1 LETTDDSK
9 PARRDGSWED
19 MYDRFKEKADVPV
32 KIEDKKENP
41 AKGILGLLTGTLVPI
56 FLKIYGGIKNLFKPL
71 SFLKTLAGLIPGTGT
86 IGKAAV
92 SAGAWVAKK
101 ASLAV
106 GTVKG
111 ILNIVK
117 AKLIDKVGAKGAAR
131 LLGKIA
137 TRFVPGAGM
146 LLLAYDAAIATKLM
160 ASDGMDAKSAVSTA
174 VLGIDV
180 FNDNEPI
187 KDINGEP
194 IKPEPDIKGM
204 SAAMKNN
211 QQTTPRDVPS
221 STTTGS
227 GYWDR
232 FKSAISNT
240 ASAAWDNVKSAG
252 AAIYNPIREGVNT
265 AVNKVDSV
273 ISDGIGWLSAKFES
287 GGNYADVSDDNSKGG
302 YVGAK
307 AFGKYQFNSRT
318 GFDLHKKLM
327 SQFPELDSAYRNSGS
342 LESPEYIAAWKALAK
357 GPKAKEFQMAQD
369 SLGTVG
375 KGGNPAISIAH
386 AKKLGIDVDK
396 YPVVREVIISTANGL
411 GGGGAN
417 NILNRAFKGK
427 DIKSMSE
434 ADMVNAIYD
443 VRTER
448 VPYNYT
454 EEFNGKHTQRVRD
467 IWYKRLPQER
477 AVALA
482 AIGKTSTTVNT
493 TTVPIKNNS
502 NTAAVP
508 NTTVNNN
515 SIPIPIKINTS
526 SKTDN
531 AIDSG
536 SKSSLPVTQAS
547 YRPSTMSDTVSNI
560 TRTSDSIKTETKS
573 PIDIDMSTTNNILAR
588 QLDIQQQTL
597 GVITNIYEKMV
608 NNNAGTP
615 SATQA
620 KVSEEFPTS
629 SININKRTYRS

>member
-1 LETTDDSK
+1 
-9 PARRDGSWED
+9 
-19 MYDRFKEKADVPV
+19 
-32 KIEDKKENP
+32 
-41 AKGILGLLTGTLVPI
+41 
-56 FLKIYGGIKNLFKPL
+56 
-71 SFLKTLAGLIPGTGT
+71 
-86 IGKAAV
+86 
-92 SAGAWVAKK
+92 
-101 ASLAV
+101 
-106 GTVKG
+106 
-111 ILNIVK
+111 
-117 AKLIDKVGAKGAAR
+117 
-131 LLGKIA
+131 
-137 TRFVPGAGM
+137 
-146 LLLAYDAAIATKLM
+146 
-160 ASDGMDAKSAVSTA
+160 
-174 VLGIDV
+174 
-180 FNDNEPI
+180 
-187 KDINGEP
+187 
-194 IKPEPDIKGM
+194 M

-221 STTTGS
+221 STTTGG

-536 SKSSLPVTQAS
+536 SKSSLPVSQAS

-573 PIDIDMSTTNNILAR
+573 PIDIDMSTTNDILTR